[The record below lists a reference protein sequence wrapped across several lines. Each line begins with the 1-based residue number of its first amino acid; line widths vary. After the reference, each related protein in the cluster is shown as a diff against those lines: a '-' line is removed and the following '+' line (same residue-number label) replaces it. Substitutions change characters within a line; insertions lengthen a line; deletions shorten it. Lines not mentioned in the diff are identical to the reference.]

1 MLPEKRKEILSLP
14 NILSYVRIL
23 LLIPFVVL
31 YCKYNNYVWSAAVII
46 FSGLTDVAD
55 GFIARRYKMT
65 TEWGKILDPLADKLT
80 QATVTACL
88 IFKYHP
94 QMVYLLIV
102 IVIKEGMQGIGGL
115 LLYRKLKK
123 MRSSEWFG
131 KLSTFFFFA
140 LVAYLILLPDF
151 ALSHMSLTNG
161 LIIVS
166 GALMVTALALYI
178 RRFVQAVRAPRED
191 PEPEDGA
198 EHQE

>member
-1 MLPEKRKEILSLP
+1 MSPEKRKEIFSLP
-14 NILSYVRIL
+14 NILSYLRIL
-23 LLIPFVVL
+23 LLIPFVML
-31 YCKYNNYVWSAAVII
+31 YCKYEAYGWSAAVII
-46 FSGLTDVAD
+46 ASGLTDVAD

-65 TEWGKILDPLADKLT
+65 TEWGKIMDPLADKLT
-80 QATVTACL
+80 QATVSACL

-94 QMVYLLIV
+94 MVYLLIV

-115 LLYRKLKK
+115 LLYRKLRQ

-151 ALSHMSLTNG
+151 ALSHTTLTNG

-166 GALMVTALALYI
+166 GVLMLAALAMYI
-178 RRFVQAVRAPRED
+178 RRFVQAVRSPHDD